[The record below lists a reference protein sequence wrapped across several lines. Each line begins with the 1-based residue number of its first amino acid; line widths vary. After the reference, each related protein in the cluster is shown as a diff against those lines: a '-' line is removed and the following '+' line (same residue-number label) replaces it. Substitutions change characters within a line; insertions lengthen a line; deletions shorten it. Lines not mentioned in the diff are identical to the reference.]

1 MFQILSGLE
10 LLGWG
15 LCSQSAFLVISVPPF
30 QMSRFEVA
38 IVSIYSPLCSLHHYT
53 TLHTSVVPSDTK
65 HNCGLLISVVLPSV
79 YLFQVCLLASKFTW
93 PENATELCHQ
103 FQAAWNTFSWCFLT
117 SLWQLTMIAA
127 SVPCYLIGY
136 WRLVIKTS
144 APSLVRLSQSV
155 KQDEA
160 SSAIQ
165 TVGGDRENKLASL
178 R

>member
-1 MFQILSGLE
+1 
-10 LLGWG
+10 
-15 LCSQSAFLVISVPPF
+15 
-30 QMSRFEVA
+30 MSRFEVA

-53 TLHTSVVPSDTK
+53 TLHNSVVLSDMK
-65 HNCGLLISVVLPSV
+65 HNCGKLISVVLPSV

-93 PENATELCHQ
+93 PENARELCHQ
-103 FQAAWNTFSWCFLT
+103 FQAAWNTFLRCFLT

-144 APSLVRLSQSV
+144 APCLVRLSQSV